1 MPKGIQVVAEVRLVE
16 QKWAGFQKWA
26 AFQKWCAQD
35 SFIHWF
41 MDFLG

>member
-1 MPKGIQVVAEVRLVE
+1 MYAEVRLVE